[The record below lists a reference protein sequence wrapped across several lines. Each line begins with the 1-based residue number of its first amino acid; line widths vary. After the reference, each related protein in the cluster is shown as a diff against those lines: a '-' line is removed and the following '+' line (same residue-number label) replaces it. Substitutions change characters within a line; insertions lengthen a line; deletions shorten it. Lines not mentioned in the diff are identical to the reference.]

1 MSSDDKSKSSE
12 QKTEPKGEQKCEQE
26 CESKCQP
33 SCVQTL
39 TPDSFSTDTHSAA
52 PGLRLRP
59 GTAQPSARPTLRD
72 PAFPAPAARLPE
84 GDLLQLTPE
93 AVRGRQFARPRA
105 LSQEAVRMPTP
116 MLGPDMTMNPG
127 ASMSPF
133 VALPF
138 PRHTPRVPH
147 RTPWERHPLPLMTS
161 PCPPGIPLGLSAFPR
176 TLLVPSVGDSGP
188 SGARSGK
195 VIVQVRTEGRSAELP
210 GIQTFVMVQNPLN
223 CSTPGAASGAL
234 EHVPPPFGEASA
246 VIPDTSVVGTQ
257 AYRGVWSPTLS
268 LQAPP
273 PAAQL
278 ASIFPQVKACSGQH
292 ASSGKESLAATQSR
306 PSLDDASCN
315 SQSVYQNYRRWQCFK
330 SLAQRHHPQ
339 SPDTEALSCFLIPV
353 LRSLARLKPTMTL
366 EEGLWRSVQEW
377 QRKSNFD
384 RMIFYEMAQKFMEFE
399 AEEELEIQM
408 LQQRNVS
415 VCLLPPAPRNL
426 DPHGPSSTMVGQHP
440 VSIPKKGGSM
450 AQPPKQHQHRPQ
462 HPWEPKRSHEIPPE
476 AVKEYVE
483 IMEDLLGTAHS
494 ATVEP
499 DRKCEEE
506 ANEEQEEENEL
517 YPDPGLLSY
526 IDKLCAQE
534 AFITKV
540 EAVIHPQF
548 LEMLLSPDSQ
558 VDPMSL
564 RQELEEEEGLTLT
577 QLVEK
582 RLLEL
587 KGKVG
592 VEAPPTYGVPT
603 MESPCTESGTSQDTG
618 STDNHRIQ
626 LQLSEKMSTKKLD
639 ADDLPKDGSGYSP
652 LSKSKEIALF
662 TWSPMSQE
670 LKSEQSAS
678 PQRGPGCT
686 SLRLGNRET
695 LMSLQASPI
704 SETPGKGQGSSEE
717 EKEEEE
723 LPSLDFLLASQ
734 ESLLPWSLS
743 KSPLPA
749 SSILH
754 RGVWGTWGE
763 SQPRTPKTVSLSQ
776 PGHTAAKCKIPAQV
790 GAPSLAAKRP
800 YSGADL
806 GVSGR
811 EPLTVGEVQL
821 SLPLKR
827 KCDPSTHGK
836 RRKHLL
842 SQQ

>member
-1 MSSDDKSKSSE
+1 MKAARQLWSVPKPVEMSSE
-12 QKTEPKGEQKCEQE
+12 RA
-26 CESKCQP
+26 
-33 SCVQTL
+33 
-39 TPDSFSTDTHSAA
+39 TP
-52 PGLRLRP
+52 
-59 GTAQPSARPTLRD
+59 
-72 PAFPAPAARLPE
+72 
-84 GDLLQLTPE
+84 
-93 AVRGRQFARPRA
+93 V
-105 LSQEAVRMPTP
+105 
-116 MLGPDMTMNPG
+116 LGPDMTMNPG

-133 VALPF
+133 TALPF
-138 PRHTPRVPH
+138 PPHTPRHPH
-147 RTPWERHPLPLMTS
+147 REPREQHPLPLMTS
-161 PCPPGIPLGLSAFPR
+161 SCPAGSPLGLSALPR
-176 TLLVPSVGDSGP
+176 TLLVPIVGDSGHG
-188 SGARSGK
+188 GARAGK

-210 GIQTFVMVQNPLN
+210 GIQTFAMVQTPLN
-223 CSTPGAASGAL
+223 WSAPGAPSGAL
-234 EHVPPPFGEASA
+234 ECAPPPFGEASA

-292 ASSGKESLAATQSR
+292 TSSGEGSLAATQSR
-306 PSLDDASCN
+306 PSLDDSSCN
-315 SQSVYQNYRRWQCFK
+315 PQSVYQNYRRWQCFK
-330 SLAQRHHPQ
+330 SLARRHHPQ

-353 LRSLARLKPTMTL
+353 LRSLARLKPTMAL

-377 QRKSNFD
+377 QVKSNFD

-399 AEEELEIQM
+399 AEEKSEIQM
-408 LQQRNVS
+408 LQQRNAS
-415 VCLLPPAPRNL
+415 VCLLPPAPCNL
-426 DPHGPSSTMVGQHP
+426 DPHGPSSTVVGQHP
-440 VSIPKKGGSM
+440 VFIPKKGGSM

-476 AVKEYVE
+476 AVKDYVE

-499 DRKCEEE
+499 DGKCEEE

-564 RQELEEEEGLTLT
+564 RQELEEGEGLTLT

-603 MESPCTESGTSQDTG
+603 MESPCTESETSQDAG
-618 STDNHRIQ
+618 STDNHNIQ
-626 LQLSEKMSTKKLD
+626 LQMSEKISTKELD
-639 ADDLPKDGSGYSP
+639 TDDLPKDGSSYSN
-652 LSKSKEIALF
+652 LSKLKDLGPF
-662 TWSPMSQE
+662 MWSPMSQE
-670 LKSEQSAS
+670 LKSEQSTS

-686 SLRLGNRET
+686 SPRLGNRET

-704 SETPGKGQGSSEE
+704 NGTPGKGERSGEE
-717 EKEEEE
+717 EEEEE
-723 LPSLDFLLASQ
+723 LPSLDFLLACR

-754 RGVWGTWGE
+754 HGVRDTWGE
-763 SQPRTPKTVSLSQ
+763 SQPRSPETVSLSR
-776 PGHTAAKCKIPAQV
+776 PGHTAVKWKIPPQ
-790 GAPSLAAKRP
+790 AAKRP

-811 EPLTVGEVQL
+811 QPLTVGEVQP

-827 KCDPSTHGK
+827 RCDPSTHGK
-836 RRKHLL
+836 RKKH
-842 SQQ
+842 

>member
-1 MSSDDKSKSSE
+1 MACASLTLVRFMKSEAEEKLQIQKLQQRNVSACLPPLALDKLDAHRPSSTVVSQCTVLKEHVEIMEGLLGPAHSATLEPDGKHEEEENEQRQEEIGMYPDVGLLSYTDKLCYRKHLLPR
-12 QKTEPKGEQKCEQE
+12 TDRGE
-26 CESKCQP
+26 SGRAVR
-33 SCVQTL
+33 SCVQ
-39 TPDSFSTDTHSAA
+39 
-52 PGLRLRP
+52 GLRPPL
-59 GTAQPSARPTLRD
+59 AQPRPAARPTLRD
-72 PAFPAPAARLPE
+72 PAFPATAARLGE
-84 GDLLQLTPE
+84 GDPLQLTPE

-127 ASMSPF
+127 ASMFPF
-133 VALPF
+133 AALPF
-138 PRHTPRVPH
+138 PRYTPRVPH

-223 CSTPGAASGAL
+223 WSTPGAASGAL
-234 EHVPPPFGEASA
+234 EHAPPPLGEASA

-315 SQSVYQNYRRWQCFK
+315 PQSVYQNYRRWQCFK
-330 SLAQRHHPQ
+330 SLARRHHPQ

-366 EEGLWRSVQEW
+366 EEGLWQSVQEW

-408 LQQRNVS
+408 LQQRNAS
-415 VCLLPPAPRNL
+415 VCLLPLAPRNL

-440 VSIPKKGGSM
+440 VFIPKKGGSM

-526 IDKLCAQE
+526 IDNLCAQE

-592 VEAPPTYGVPT
+592 VEAPPTYAFCTMEFGVPG
-603 MESPCTESGTSQDTG
+603 ENPSP
-618 STDNHRIQ
+618 
-626 LQLSEKMSTKKLD
+626 
-639 ADDLPKDGSGYSP
+639 
-652 LSKSKEIALF
+652 
-662 TWSPMSQE
+662 E
-670 LKSEQSAS
+670 L
-678 PQRGPGCT
+678 
-686 SLRLGNRET
+686 
-695 LMSLQASPI
+695 
-704 SETPGKGQGSSEE
+704 
-717 EKEEEE
+717 
-723 LPSLDFLLASQ
+723 
-734 ESLLPWSLS
+734 
-743 KSPLPA
+743 
-749 SSILH
+749 
-754 RGVWGTWGE
+754 
-763 SQPRTPKTVSLSQ
+763 
-776 PGHTAAKCKIPAQV
+776 
-790 GAPSLAAKRP
+790 
-800 YSGADL
+800 
-806 GVSGR
+806 
-811 EPLTVGEVQL
+811 
-821 SLPLKR
+821 
-827 KCDPSTHGK
+827 
-836 RRKHLL
+836 
-842 SQQ
+842 